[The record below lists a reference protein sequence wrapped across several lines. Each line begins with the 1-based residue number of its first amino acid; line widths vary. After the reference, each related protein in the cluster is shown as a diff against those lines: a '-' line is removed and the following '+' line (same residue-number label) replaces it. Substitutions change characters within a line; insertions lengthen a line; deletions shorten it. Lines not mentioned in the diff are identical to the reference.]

1 MNISSIVVYLKD
13 IKFIDSVKE
22 KISSLKECEI
32 IADKDESIV
41 VVVSSDDFN
50 SQIAVF
56 KTIKE
61 FEGVLDVAMIY
72 NYDELEDEYKELE
85 NAPAVSQILDD
96 EFDAKN
102 VKYSGTPRV

>member
-13 IKFIDSVKE
+13 TEFLDNVKD
-22 KISSLKECEI
+22 KISNIKECEI
-32 IADKDESIV
+32 IAHKDGNIV

-61 FEGVLDVAMIY
+61 FDGVVDVAMIY
-72 NYDELEDEYKELE
+72 NYDELENEYKELE
-85 NAPAVSQILDD
+85 NAPKVSKVLDD
-96 EFDAKN
+96 EFDHKN